1 MICITSPRLGKR
13 GAAAAQLL
21 PQPIIRMRDVMTKTG
36 FPTHE
41 DRSLPRWISA
51 SVAVGAVMFAMIG
64 MLSVASGTAGSSER
78 AAASSSIDHAKA
90 MTRSGTLMAQRIV
103 Y

>member
-1 MICITSPRLGKR
+1 
-13 GAAAAQLL
+13 
-21 PQPIIRMRDVMTKTG
+21 MTYTG

-64 MLSVASGTAGSSER
+64 MLGVASGTAVSSER
-78 AAASSSIDHAKA
+78 AAAGSSIDHAKA
-90 MTRSGTLMAQRIV
+90 MSRSGTLMAQRVVSESSQSLLQPSPSCHLGSGGGNIV
-103 Y
+103 MVL

>member
-1 MICITSPRLGKR
+1 
-13 GAAAAQLL
+13 
-21 PQPIIRMRDVMTKTG
+21 MTNTD

-51 SVAVGAVMFAMIG
+51 SVAVGAVMFTMIG
-64 MLSVASGTAGSSER
+64 MLSVASGTAVSSER

-90 MTRSGTLMAQRIV
+90 ISRSGTLMAQRVV

>member
-1 MICITSPRLGKR
+1 
-13 GAAAAQLL
+13 
-21 PQPIIRMRDVMTKTG
+21 MTYTG

-51 SVAVGAVMFAMIG
+51 SVAVMFAMIG
-64 MLSVASGTAGSSER
+64 MLSVASGIAVSSER

-90 MTRSGTLMAQRIV
+90 MSRSGTLMAQRIV